1 MKYRIVTVIFC
12 VIAAA
17 LFLYTTPFGVGLT
30 NDSAAYIGGARS
42 LMAGQGYV
50 RIGGDGLPR
59 PISHFPPFY
68 SLVLAGASRITG
80 QDPLVTAKWVNLCC
94 AVLNQAL
101 FMAAVL
107 VLTGSEAAS
116 ILGGITFLCAGP
128 VLQGQ
133 IYGLSEALYL
143 TLFFAVLI
151 LSVYAVRERK
161 TLLWLAVGLVSAEL
175 ALTRYAGLAAVG
187 AAAVYLLCALPSAK
201 ER

>member
-101 FMAAVL
+101 FFAWPTLAA
-107 VLTGSEAAS
+107 A
-116 ILGGITFLCAGP
+116 
-128 VLQGQ
+128 
-133 IYGLSEALYL
+133 L
-143 TLFFAVLI
+143 TLSRCLR
-151 LSVYAVRERK
+151 LSR
-161 TLLWLAVGLVSAEL
+161 TDG
-175 ALTRYAGLAAVG
+175 G
-187 AAAVYLLCALPSAK
+187 AAKSICHMKACSNA
-201 ER
+201 